1 MELIVVLVL
10 AVIVGALI
18 YFNRSARSLDIN
30 QDGRVDASD
39 AVAAVT
45 TAAEGV
51 KSTVEKGVVRAK
63 TAGKSAATKSTAK
76 KPVVRK
82 TRSPKK

>member
-1 MELIVVLVL
+1 MELVLVL
-10 AVIVGALI
+10 VVAVIVGALI

-30 QDGRVDASD
+30 QDGRVDADD

-51 KSTVEKGVVRAK
+51 KSTVKKTAVRAK
-63 TAGKSAATKSTAK
+63 TAGKSVTK
-76 KPVVRK
+76 KPAVRK
-82 TRSPKK
+82 TAVKPRAKK